1 MTDIFTFLSIC
12 QNVLFLCPPLSSS
25 CPSPCSRLSFSP
37 STHTHTHTHTQLQ
50 VHYTDCETSHA
61 SHLSMSLRRCG
72 RETIY
77 CCTFTFTTSKV
88 LCVSFLSLSLSPT
101 FLFFFSLSASTSY
114 PLSLYFSS
122 QVIRDVLLLGH
133 RQAFAWVDEWI
144 GMLKSMSKSIST
156 SKINCLWTSPEC
168 MMCLQ
173 VFTSMCSGTWTPF

>member
-88 LCVSFLSLSLSPT
+88 LCVSFLSLSLSLSLSYLPFLLLPLCLHLLPSFPL
-101 FLFFFSLSASTSY
+101 FLFSGDSRCPPSWTQTSLC
-114 PLSLYFSS
+114 
-122 QVIRDVLLLGH
+122 LG
-133 RQAFAWVDEWI
+133 
-144 GMLKSMSKSIST
+144 
-156 SKINCLWTSPEC
+156 
-168 MMCLQ
+168 
-173 VFTSMCSGTWTPF
+173 